1 MAILLIFSLFMMF
14 CFFFLAYK
22 LLMFIVM
29 KFLRCE
35 IIHING
41 SEYEAR
47 YYKNAENNGAGNYS
61 VEILINSNDK
71 IILDDLSLE
80 KLEWKTYRVLYYALF
95 SRQLINLIGTGRK
108 EMLYE

>member
-1 MAILLIFSLFMMF
+1 MAH
-14 CFFFLAYK
+14 K
-22 LLMFIVM
+22 LLYFITM
-29 KFLRCE
+29 KFLRFE

-47 YYKNAENNGAGNYS
+47 YYKNARDNGGGNYS
-61 VEILINSNDK
+61 VEISINCNDK

-95 SRQLINLIGTGRK
+95 SRQLINSIGTGRK
-108 EMLYE
+108 EIAYEQDKAII